1 MEYIT
6 MDMSITCKE
15 RKNSK

>member
-6 MDMSITCKE
+6 GMIA
-15 RKNSK
+15 

>member
-6 MDMSITCKE
+6 GGTLMV
-15 RKNSK
+15 

>member
-6 MDMSITCKE
+6 ML
-15 RKNSK
+15 

>member
-6 MDMSITCKE
+6 GGTLLD
-15 RKNSK
+15 